1 MSLKIV
7 VDQIKTEISK
17 GLPGESAHATMSPI
31 DRKKINW
38 DAEAS
43 IRESAVAIVLFE
55 KNDIPHCLLIQ
66 RTEYEGKHSGQMSF
80 PGGKRDPEDIDL
92 EETARRECYEE
103 IGIPV
108 EKGKL
113 LGELTSVF
121 IPVSSFIVRPFL
133 FFHDEIVELVPNERE
148 VAEIVSF
155 KLFDLTEENVIST
168 MEIPL
173 TNGTYLKE
181 VPYFDLEGKK
191 VWGATALI
199 LNEMRELL
207 LRFYQK

>member
-1 MSLKIV
+1 
-7 VDQIKTEISK
+7 
-17 GLPGESAHATMSPI
+17 
-31 DRKKINW
+31 
-38 DAEAS
+38 
-43 IRESAVAIVLFE
+43 
-55 KNDIPHCLLIQ
+55 
-66 RTEYEGKHSGQMSF
+66 
-80 PGGKRDPEDIDL
+80 
-92 EETARRECYEE
+92 
-103 IGIPV
+103 
-108 EKGKL
+108 
-113 LGELTSVF
+113 
-121 IPVSSFIVRPFL
+121 
-133 FFHDEIVELVPNERE
+133 
-148 VAEIVSF
+148 VSF

>member
-7 VDQIKTEISK
+7 VDQLKSEISK
-17 GLPGESAHATMSPI
+17 GLPGESAHAAMSPI

-38 DAEAS
+38 DTTDA

-55 KNDIPHCLLIQ
+55 KNDLPHCLLIQ

-80 PGGKRDPEDIDL
+80 PGGKKDPEDIDL
-92 EETARRECYEE
+92 EYTARRECFEE

-108 EKGKL
+108 EKGTL

-155 KLFDLTEENVIST
+155 QLSDLIKENVIST

>member
-17 GLPGESAHATMSPI
+17 GLPGESAHAAMSPI

-38 DAEAS
+38 VTTDA

-55 KNDIPHCLLIQ
+55 KNDLPHCLLIQ

-80 PGGKRDPEDIDL
+80 PGGKKDPEDIDL
-92 EETARRECYEE
+92 EYTARRECFEE

-108 EKGKL
+108 EKGTL

-133 FFHDEIVELVPNERE
+133 FFHDEIVELIPNERE

-155 KLFDLTEENVIST
+155 QLSDLTEENIIST

>member
-1 MSLKIV
+1 
-7 VDQIKTEISK
+7 
-17 GLPGESAHATMSPI
+17 
-31 DRKKINW
+31 
-38 DAEAS
+38 
-43 IRESAVAIVLFE
+43 
-55 KNDIPHCLLIQ
+55 
-66 RTEYEGKHSGQMSF
+66 MSF

-181 VPYFDLEGKK
+181 VPYFNLEGKK

>member
-7 VDQIKTEISK
+7 VDQLKSEISK
-17 GLPGESAHATMSPI
+17 GLPGESAHAAMSPI

-38 DAEAS
+38 DTTDA

-55 KNDIPHCLLIQ
+55 KNDLPHCLLIQ

-80 PGGKRDPEDIDL
+80 PGGKKDPEDIDL
-92 EETARRECYEE
+92 EYTARRECFEE

-108 EKGKL
+108 EKGTL

-155 KLFDLTEENVIST
+155 QLSDLIKENVIST

-181 VPYFDLEGKK
+181 VPYFDLEEKK

>member
-7 VDQIKTEISK
+7 VDQLKSEISK
-17 GLPGESAHATMSPI
+17 GLPGESAHAAMSPI

-38 DAEAS
+38 DTTDA

-55 KNDIPHCLLIQ
+55 KNDLPHCLLIQ

>member
-1 MSLKIV
+1 MILY
-7 VDQIKTEISK
+7 IS
-17 GLPGESAHATMSPI
+17 H
-31 DRKKINW
+31 
-38 DAEAS
+38 
-43 IRESAVAIVLFE
+43 
-55 KNDIPHCLLIQ
+55 
-66 RTEYEGKHSGQMSF
+66 
-80 PGGKRDPEDIDL
+80 
-92 EETARRECYEE
+92 
-103 IGIPV
+103 
-108 EKGKL
+108 
-113 LGELTSVF
+113 
-121 IPVSSFIVRPFL
+121 FL

>member
-1 MSLKIV
+1 MNL
-7 VDQIKTEISK
+7 Q
-17 GLPGESAHATMSPI
+17 
-31 DRKKINW
+31 W
-38 DAEAS
+38 
-43 IRESAVAIVLFE
+43 
-55 KNDIPHCLLIQ
+55 LL
-66 RTEYEGKHSGQMSF
+66 Y
-80 PGGKRDPEDIDL
+80 L

-133 FFHDEIVELVPNERE
+133 FFHDEIDELIPNERE
-148 VAEIVSF
+148 VAEIVTF
-155 KLFDLTEENVIST
+155 QLLDLLGEHVIST

-173 TNGTYLKE
+173 TNGTFMRE
-181 VPYFDLEGKK
+181 VPYFDLESKK

-207 LRFYQK
+207 LRINQK